1 MLDIHFRF
9 VKNPYFDEFPS
20 VRLSKPGIPEFV
32 CGGSVLNRD
41 TILTAAH
48 CTEGRLD
55 AGERRKLVY
64 YKRYS
69 RYRGVQSDCVDR

>member
-1 MLDIHFRF
+1 MLDSHFRLF
-9 VKNPYFDEFPS
+9 YPDFDEFPS
-20 VRLSKPGIPEFV
+20 VRLSKPGFPVV